1 MKSAADR
8 EKEED
13 GMRHRKCR
21 GKKRIRMTAAAMIFL
36 LLLGGCGK
44 QFEVDDTGGETSA
57 DEDLIV
63 VGVSQLGSESM
74 WRTANT
80 TSIEETFTR
89 ENGYLLVF
97 DNARQNQENQIKAI
111 RSFIS
116 QQVDY
121 IVFSPIEESGWDVV
135 LEEARDAGIPVIVMD
150 RDLKVE
156 DESLYVT
163 RVGSDFRA
171 EGENAGL
178 WLEDYLEEQGRS
190 DEDINI
196 VVLQGTEGSTST
208 IGRTEGFEEIASR
221 HDNWNILEQTGAD
234 YTTTKAREEMRRIV
248 KQYDDIDVLVS
259 QNDDMTF
266 GALDVFEENGI
277 TTGVD
282 GEVIVIS
289 FDAVKSALERVQAG
303 DINVDIECNP
313 EQGPA
318 VESVIRMLEN
328 GGTIERDYYVYEKI
342 FTQENVGHYINDRS
356 Y

>member
-1 MKSAADR
+1 
-8 EKEED
+8 
-13 GMRHRKCR
+13 MRHRKCT

-44 QFEVDDTGGETSA
+44 QFEVDDTGGETSS

-80 TSIEETFTR
+80 TSIEKTFTR
-89 ENGYLLVF
+89 ENGYLLVY
-97 DNARQNQENQIKAI
+97 DNARQKQENQIKAI

-150 RDLKVE
+150 RGLKIE

-190 DEDINI
+190 DEEINI
-196 VVLQGTEGSTST
+196 VVLQGTNGATST
-208 IGRTEGFEEIASR
+208 IGRTEGFEEIAAR

-282 GEVIVIS
+282 GDVIVIS
-289 FDAVKSALERVQAG
+289 FDAVKSALERVQTG

>member
-1 MKSAADR
+1 MK
-8 EKEED
+8 
-13 GMRHRKCR
+13 MRRF
-21 GKKRIRMTAAAMIFL
+21 AAAILSVLMFSACVT
-36 LLLGGCGK
+36 GCGST
-44 QFEVDDTGGETSA
+44 EETPAATDGTASTESTSDTNAGGEDDGKLKVGFAQIGQESGWRDAETASIQFYAGQNLDTIDFKFA
-57 DEDLIV
+57 DA
-63 VGVSQLGSESM
+63 Q
-74 WRTANT
+74 
-80 TSIEETFTR
+80 
-89 ENGYLLVF
+89 
-97 DNARQNQENQIKAI
+97 QKQENQIKAI

-150 RDLKVE
+150 RGLKVE

-190 DEDINI
+190 DEEINI
-196 VVLQGTEGSTST
+196 VVLQGTNGATST
-208 IGRTEGFEEIASR
+208 IGRTEGFEEIAAR

>member
-1 MKSAADR
+1 
-8 EKEED
+8 
-13 GMRHRKCR
+13 MRHWKPMRKR
-21 GKKRIRMTAAAMIFL
+21 RIRAAAWALAVL
-36 LLLGGCGK
+36 LALGGCGK
-44 QFEVDDTGGETSA
+44 QFETGEMEEEPSA
-57 DEDLIV
+57 DEDMIV

-89 ENGYLLVF
+89 EKGYLLVF
-97 DNARQNQENQIKAI
+97 ENARQKQENQIKAI

-135 LEEARDAGIPVIVMD
+135 LEEAKEAGIPVIVMD
-150 RDLKVE
+150 RGVKVQ
-156 DESLYVT
+156 DPSLYVA

-178 WLEDYLEEQGRS
+178 WLEDYLESQGRS
-190 DEDINI
+190 DEQINI
-196 VVLQGTEGSTST
+196 VVLKGTEGATST
-208 IGRTEGFEEIASR
+208 IGRTEGFEEIAAR
-221 HDNWNILEQTGAD
+221 HENWNILEQTGAD

-248 KQYDDIDVLVS
+248 GQYDDIDVLVS

-266 GALDVFEENGI
+266 GALDVFRENGI
-277 TTGVD
+277 STGVN
-282 GEVIVIS
+282 GQVTVIS
-289 FDAVKSALERVQAG
+289 FDAVKSALQRVQTG
-303 DINVDIECNP
+303 EINVDIECNP

-328 GGTIERDYYVYEKI
+328 GATTDKNYYVTEKI
-342 FTQENVGHYINDRS
+342 FTQENVGRYINDRS